1 MANPRQVH
9 EFDELFVKRATMA
22 ANGTITFER
31 DKPYG
36 TSKRHA
42 PVKFVANKQV
52 ALCATDD
59 VPFGSLE
66 RVEADGSVVINWL
79 GSVPYAGTAIAGQ
92 GVVANGTGGVKAAA
106 TGGKGV
112 AGSSDSVKVI
122 VFQ

>member
-1 MANPRQVH
+1 MANPRLVH

-22 ANGTITFER
+22 ANNTITFER

-42 PVKFVANKQV
+42 PVKFVASKQV
-52 ALCATDD
+52 ALCAADD

-79 GSVPYAGTAIAGQ
+79 GSIPYAGTATAGQ
-92 GVVANGTGGVKAAA
+92 GVVANGAGGVKASV
-106 TGGKGV
+106 TGKGV
-112 AGSSDSVKVI
+112 AGSSESGKVI